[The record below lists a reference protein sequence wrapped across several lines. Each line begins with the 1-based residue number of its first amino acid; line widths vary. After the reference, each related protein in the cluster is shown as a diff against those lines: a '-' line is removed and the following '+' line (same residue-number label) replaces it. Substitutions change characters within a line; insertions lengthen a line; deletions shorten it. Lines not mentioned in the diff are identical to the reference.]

1 MVERGNRNL
10 GDMLCSML
18 ISKDEEDWNL
28 LLPQIKNT
36 IRASPHKQTEET
48 ANFMML
54 GREVRLPE
62 HFMYKPAAND
72 TTSRERHAAELADSM
87 AEAHDKLRTQQ
98 LQLKT
103 GDRQEEPSSQPEQLV
118 WLRAKRFS

>member
-1 MVERGNRNL
+1 
-10 GDMLCSML
+10 
-18 ISKDEEDWNL
+18 
-28 LLPQIKNT
+28 
-36 IRASPHKQTEET
+36 
-48 ANFMML
+48 MML